1 MNVYLATFWKLYLGK
16 LIKLAKNFGDTNE
29 ISQKQSGRKT
39 RRIES
44 IESIHFL
51 SHLSLTAQFNHA
63 YLLNSF
69 PSELNR
75 FSNCVKIVGKA
86 WFLQP
91 LISKSSKA
99 ISESQTSSR
108 HLIKAYT
115 YCTTSPL
122 KIWKPEGCF
131 DKLILHRAKTVL
143 GFDAEFRRHFYEC
156 THKNWCFYFRNEKI
170 ASNSLNQWRLQN
182 LVCCVCW

>member
-1 MNVYLATFWKLYLGK
+1 MNEYLATFWKLYLGK

-44 IESIHFL
+44 IHFL
-51 SHLSLTAQFNHA
+51 SHLPFTAQFNHA

-75 FSNCVKIVGKA
+75 LSNCVPDSCNLWSRKA
-86 WFLQP
+86 RKQFLK
-91 LISKSSKA
+91 SKHLPD
-99 ISESQTSSR
+99 ILPR
-108 HLIKAYT
+108 HIH
-115 YCTTSPL
+115 TTSPL

-143 GFDAEFRRHFYEC
+143 GFDAEVRRHFYEC
-156 THKNWCFYFRNEKI
+156 THKKWCFYFRNEKI
-170 ASNSLNQWRLQN
+170 VSRI
-182 LVCCVCW
+182 